1 MKEERKLRTE
11 QKPVL
16 IRYLPEFLFWAATIS
31 ALYAGG
37 AWIVWPIREL
47 RLGMERATDSAP
59 FPSAHGYHMA
69 NASYLR
75 GEIQQASGALV
86 PFLEKHPDSYPG
98 KILMAKIE
106 LARHQPA
113 AALKYL
119 EAARETSL
127 DRKEIDDWIADVK
140 SRLPGAQ

>member
-1 MKEERKLRTE
+1 
-11 QKPVL
+11 
-16 IRYLPEFLFWAATIS
+16 
-31 ALYAGG
+31 
-37 AWIVWPIREL
+37 
-47 RLGMERATDSAP
+47 
-59 FPSAHGYHMA
+59 MA